1 MTVSPTRPSGRS
13 GWGLSC
19 FVLGYLGSS
28 ILILPL
34 APRRGAWS
42 SYFPTPKP
50 PGPNPPGTPPI
61 QDPGGPRKPAS
72 PLKNKE
78 GGAEPW
84 NPGLGRRPS
93 GGGEAQDTPPAVL
106 SQFLATPPASLASP
120 PPRPRACGTRAPL
133 PQAQMRWLWRWRWP
147 GRGWKPRHPD
157 THHMQGTGT
166 QAHTDRGLPATQRP
180 PPQTLRNTGRL
191 PGRWPLSLIPGQ
203 EPQQEK
209 IVQQDSWSQVWGA

>member
-120 PPRPRACGTRAPL
+120 PPRARVGHEL
-133 PQAQMRWLWRWRWP
+133 PSP
-147 GRGWKPRHPD
+147 KPRCGGCGDGGGQEEAGSPD
-157 THHMQGTGT
+157 TQT
-166 QAHTDRGLPATQRP
+166 HTICRGPAPRPTLTEACRP
-180 PPQTLRNTGRL
+180 PRDPHPKPSETLGVCL
-191 PGRWPLSLIPGQ
+191 AGGLSA
-203 EPQQEK
+203 
-209 IVQQDSWSQVWGA
+209 S

>member
-120 PPRPRACGTRAPL
+120 PPPPARVWDTSSPPPSPDAVAVEMAVARKRL
-133 PQAQMRWLWRWRWP
+133 EAQT
-147 GRGWKPRHPD
+147 PRHTPYA
-157 THHMQGTGT
+157 G
-166 QAHTDRGLPATQRP
+166 DRH
-180 PPQTLRNTGRL
+180 
-191 PGRWPLSLIPGQ
+191 PGPH
-203 EPQQEK
+203 
-209 IVQQDSWSQVWGA
+209 